1 MCYSLPQ
8 LLFCCCDKTLCK
20 SNFRKCG
27 FFLGGGDSSIT
38 AGRDRTRGWKVAWH
52 IISTIKKQRGRNI
65 YAQLIS
71 LLPTPFPVFLY
82 SLGQPRLGTPTMREG
97 GWLPSSINLIKII
110 LQRRALTVISQV
122 VLDLIKLWL
131 TIMKPKPKYD
141 TNILESIPMLING
154 WVISKLPCR
163 TIPGN

>member
-1 MCYSLPQ
+1 MIKHSVKAILGRVG
-8 LLFCCCDKTLCK
+8 L
-20 SNFRKCG
+20 
-27 FFLGGGDSSIT
+27 LGGRGLIHHSRKGQDQGLKSSLT
-38 AGRDRTRGWKVAWH
+38 HH
-52 IISTIKKQRGRNI
+52 IHNQKAEREEYLCS
-65 YAQLIS
+65 AH
-71 LLPTPFPVFLY
+71 FPSSYPIPSFLY
-82 SLGQPRLGTPTMREG
+82 NLGQPRLGTPTMREG
-97 GWLPSSINLIKII
+97 GCLPSSINLIKII

-141 TNILESIPMLING
+141 TNILESIPMPTNG